1 LIRRLRSP
9 IQRTRAGTYRLEI
22 DEPARE
28 MIRRLLAEMRELLA
42 ADPSDPRVRR
52 LFPTAYHADPER
64 DAEYQRLM
72 REELVAS
79 RTSAIDTVDEVLSS
93 TAPMSPAQ
101 ADAFVQSVNA
111 LRLVL
116 GTILDVDEVHDSG
129 DLGSGD
135 PLLAEHHLYDYL
147 SWLLD
152 AAVRAM
158 SGR

>member
-9 IQRTRAGTYRLEI
+9 VQRTRAGTYRLEI

-28 MIRRLLAEMRELLA
+28 MVRRLLAEMRELLA
-42 ADPSDPRVRR
+42 ADASDPRVRR

-72 REELVAS
+72 RDELVTS
-79 RTSAIDTVDEVLSS
+79 RTGAIDAVDEVLRG
-93 TAPMSPAQ
+93 TEPMSPAQ
-101 ADAFVQSVNA
+101 ADAFVQSLNA

-116 GTILDVDEVHDSG
+116 GTILDVDEVHDSS
-129 DLGSGD
+129 DREPSD